1 MRFVIQTSCKK
12 DSMTDKYQPPIDY
25 NLAICTLASG
35 SKGNATY
42 ISDGHTSILID
53 AGLSGIELQRRL
65 TSRGLDPAELD
76 AIIVSHEH
84 SDHIKGVGILSRRYK
99 LPVYINQPTHE
110 VLAGLGRLH
119 EIKPFECGTT
129 FNISNLAIHP
139 FSISHDAEDPAGFT
153 IGRNGTRMAIATDL
167 GIVTAMVK
175 EHLKHCTLLILEAN
189 HDPQM
194 LETGPYPWPLKQR
207 IQSRVG
213 HLSNTDSKK
222 LLHELQH
229 EKLQHVILAH
239 LSEINN
245 TPHKA
250 FTEVSRALTRCKAEL
265 TVADQYASGPVIYL
279 K

>member
-1 MRFVIQTSCKK
+1 MA
-12 DSMTDKYQPPIDY
+12 DNHQPNIDY
-25 NLAICTLASG
+25 RLAICTLASG

-42 ISDGHTSILID
+42 ISNSHTSILID
-53 AGLSGIELQRRL
+53 AGLSGVEIQRRL
-65 TSRGLDPAELD
+65 TSRGLDPADLD

-99 LPVYINQPTHE
+99 LPVYINQSTHTASAE
-110 VLAGLGRLH
+110 LGRLH
-119 EIKPFECGTT
+119 EIKPFECGTP
-129 FNISNLAIHP
+129 FSICDLSIHP

-153 IGRNGTRMAIATDL
+153 IGCNGTQMAIATDL
-167 GIVTAMVK
+167 GIATAMVK
-175 EHLKHCTLLILEAN
+175 EHLKQCSLLILEAN

-222 LLHELQH
+222 LLTELQH
-229 EKLQHVILAH
+229 ANLQHVVLAH

-245 TPHKA
+245 TPQKA
-250 FTEVSRALTRCKAEL
+250 FAEVSLALTRCKAEL
-265 TVADQYASGPVIYL
+265 SVADQYTSGPVIYL